1 LIGVPF
7 RITVG
12 KKLAGGIVEL
22 VERRGRQST
31 DVAVGDAAAT
41 VAARVKEGRNGY

>member
-1 LIGVPF
+1 VPF
-7 RITVG
+7 RVTVG

-31 DVAVGDAAAT
+31 DVAAGDAAAMV
-41 VAARVKEGRNGY
+41 VARAKGARNGN